1 MYGASALSVKGVNTM
16 CPVPQT
22 TALLT
27 SLLLLSGGCVPSL
40 TEFASSGAPCDPNDV
55 VASEQ
60 DERVGYEI
68 MQILSTNEIIAW
80 GNFNMTQ
87 CEFDALDLPF
97 GWFKNQP
104 RESMPDS
111 AMFLSSPTSTVA
123 GELVTSELF
132 GHTWTHL
139 TTITQ
144 ANIALDE
151 QGLLTGSTVV
161 KEHQLTF
168 NAGSMLW
175 VLFSPEGDAYVLVT
189 RDAQH
194 TSDTPTIPTNWDL
207 VEYTTPDELVF
218 TLPSETLVIRAD
230 NEDSFQGPVP
240 ELSDVR

>member
-1 MYGASALSVKGVNTM
+1 MRTLTR
-16 CPVPQT
+16 T
-22 TALLT
+22 TAVLT

-40 TEFASSGAPCDPNDV
+40 TAFAPSSSPCDPNEA

-68 MQILSTNEIIAW
+68 MQIVSANEIIAW
-80 GNFNMTQ
+80 GNFEMTQ

-104 RESMPDS
+104 RESMPDA
-111 AMFLSSPTSTVA
+111 AMFFSSPTSTVE
-123 GELVTSELF
+123 GELVTRELF

-144 ANIALDE
+144 ANIALDD

-168 NAGSMLW
+168 NAGATLW
-175 VLFSPEGDAYVLVT
+175 VLFSPEGDAYVMVT
-189 RDAQH
+189 RDAQR
-194 TSDTPTIPTNWDL
+194 TSDTPTIPAGWDL
-207 VEYTTPDELVF
+207 VEYTTPNELVF
-218 TLPSETLVIRAD
+218 QLPAETLVIRAD
-230 NEDSFQGPVP
+230 NEDSFQGPVL
-240 ELSDVR
+240 ELNDIH